1 MSKVRIGI
9 LGYDGVAAINVVGP
23 LEAFSNAF
31 RTDRGEQLPCYE
43 VVIIGCES
51 DRFVTDTGVTF
62 HAERSDFSHQRFDT
76 VIIPGGRGMRRD
88 EVVNEVA
95 TWIQSIASRTRR
107 IASVC
112 TGVYG
117 VATTGLLNG
126 HRVTTHWQNAMDVAV
141 RFPKLQVEESAIV
154 VKD

>member
-1 MSKVRIGI
+1 MNKIRIGI

-31 RTDRGEQLPCYE
+31 RGGTAGESVPCYE
-43 VVIIGCES
+43 IIVIACNS

-62 HAERSDFSHQRFDT
+62 HAEPWRPGDQPFDT
-76 VIIPGGRGMRRD
+76 IIVPGGRGMRSD
-88 EVVNEVA
+88 DVISQVA
-95 TWIQSIASRTRR
+95 TWINSDAGKSRR

-117 VATTGLLNG
+117 LA
-126 HRVTTHWQNAMDVAV
+126 
-141 RFPKLQVEESAIV
+141 S
-154 VKD
+154 